1 VQQTE
6 PVRASTDTATALPA
20 EDTALRRATRTI
32 QRLRAELAA
41 AETARVPGPVAVLGA
56 GLRLAGGIGDL
67 DSYWT
72 ALRTGRDLVTRM
84 PEHRRWPFG
93 EQWSRLPT
101 RGSFLADALDFDPGF
116 FGISPRAARAID
128 PQHRLLLEV
137 TWEAIAHAGLDHEQ
151 LRDQRVGVFVG
162 ITGRQDYADWAGN
175 HVDAF
180 WATGNGHSFAPG
192 RIAYTFGFT
201 GPAVAVDSACSSSLV
216 AVHQAVGALR
226 RGEIDLA
233 VAGGVNLIL
242 APGSTR
248 AIEQTKSLAPD
259 GICKTFD
266 ARANGYVR
274 GEGAAMVVLKR
285 LTEAERDADPMLG
298 VVLGTAVNQDG
309 RSSGFTAPN
318 AEAQRRVI
326 EAALAD
332 AGRTPAEIGY
342 VEAHGTGTALGDPI
356 EMAGITA
363 ALGARNDGRTLHV
376 GSVKTNLGHLEAAS
390 GIAGLLKALLCL
402 RERTIAPLVHFQ
414 TLNPRIDLSGTG
426 IRIDDEPT
434 AWSGT
439 DSGPLAG
446 ISSFGIVGTNA
457 HAVLAPAPGSPPP
470 HPNIRR
476 PWQRTPCVPGFLGDP
491 PPIDSL

>member
-1 VQQTE
+1 MQQAE
-6 PVRASTDTATALPA
+6 PMPIST

-41 AETARVPGPVAVLGA
+41 AETAGTPGPIAVLGA

-72 ALRTGRDLVTRM
+72 ALRAGRDLITRM
-84 PEHRRWPFG
+84 PGHRRWPFDD
-93 EQWSRLPT
+93 QWAQLPT
-101 RGSFLADALDFDPGF
+101 RGSFLPDALDFDPGF
-116 FGISPRAARAID
+116 FGITPRAARAID

-137 TWEAIAHAGLDHEQ
+137 TWEAIAHAGLDHDR

-162 ITGRQDYADWAGN
+162 LTGRQDYADWAGS

-226 RGEIDLA
+226 RGEVDLA

-248 AIEQTKSLAPD
+248 AIEQTTSLAPD

-285 LTEAERDADPMLG
+285 LTDAERDNDPMLG

-326 EAALAD
+326 AAALAD
-332 AGRTPAEIGY
+332 AGRSPADIGY

-356 EMAGITA
+356 EMAGIVA

-376 GSVKTNLGHLEAAS
+376 GSVKTNLGHSEAAS
-390 GIAGLLKALLCL
+390 GIVGLLKALLCL
-402 RERTIAPLVHFQ
+402 RERTIVPLVHFR
-414 TLNPRIDLSGTG
+414 TPNPRIDLSGTA
-426 IRIDDEPT
+426 IRLAAEATP
-434 AWSGT
+434 WSDS

-457 HAVLAPAPGSPPP
+457 HAVLGPVPGTPPP
-470 HPNIRR
+470 HPRVR
-476 PWQRTPCVPGFLGDP
+476 PPWQRIPCYPGFLGDP
-491 PPIDSL
+491 PPMDAP